1 MVQRDWDFMSH
12 GIYNTRYLNTYSE
25 EQEREFYRDCIET
38 LQRKKHKA
46 TGASLVVNKAEAE
59 LVNLIY
65 ASYGGN
71 EPQPAYQMAERTGI
85 PATLQISTTEGK
97 IRPPRTHPI
106 AFGAR

>member
-59 LVNLIY
+59 LVRF
-65 ASYGGN
+65 
-71 EPQPAYQMAERTGI
+71 P
-85 PATLQISTTEGK
+85 
-97 IRPPRTHPI
+97 
-106 AFGAR
+106 